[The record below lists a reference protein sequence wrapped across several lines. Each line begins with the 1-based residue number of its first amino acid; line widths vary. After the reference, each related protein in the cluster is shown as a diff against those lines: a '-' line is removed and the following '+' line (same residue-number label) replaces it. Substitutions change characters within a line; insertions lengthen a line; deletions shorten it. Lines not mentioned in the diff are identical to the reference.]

1 MTAGE
6 ARNLGEDNMA
16 AKKIAYGSEARAAIR
31 AGVHKLAN
39 AVKITLG
46 PCGKNVV
53 LEKSFGSPTVTKD
66 GVTVAKEIELEDG
79 YENMGAQMVKEVASK
94 TSSVAGDG
102 TTTATILAESIFD
115 EGLKNVTAGANAMQV
130 KNGIDKAV
138 GAIVGEL
145 HKMSIT
151 VDSSKQIEQVATCSA
166 NQDAEIGSK
175 LAEAMDKVGKDGVIT
190 VEEGQSLDTTVELVE
205 GMQFDKGYL
214 SAHFVN
220 NLENMTVVLEKPYV
234 LIHEKK
240 ISAIKSLVP
249 LLEKVSK
256 QGKPLLIIAED
267 VEGEALATLVVNKLR
282 GVLQCA
288 AVKAPG
294 FGDRRKAMLS
304 DIAVLTG
311 GEAIFEDLGLELEN
325 IELSQLGRAKRVT
338 IDKDTTTI
346 IEGAGDTKAVKGRI
360 EQIKSEIDKSTS
372 DYDIE
377 KLQER
382 LAKLSGGVAQINVGA
397 ATEAEMKEKKARVED
412 ALHACRAAVEEGI
425 LPGGGVSMLRA
436 LKSLDKIEAGGDE
449 KIGIDIVRRA
459 VGAPIKQIAE
469 NAGLE
474 GSIVAQKVMESKQKN
489 YGYDALR
496 KEYGDMIEFGVIVPT
511 KVERAALQNGAS
523 IASLLLMT
531 DAVVSEIPE
540 KKEPAPAMPP
550 GGGMY

>member
-1 MTAGE
+1 
-6 ARNLGEDNMA
+6 MA
-16 AKKIAYGSEARAAIR
+16 AKKIAFGTDARAAIQE
-31 AGVHKLAN
+31 GVKKLTY

-66 GVTVAKEIELEDG
+66 GVTVAKEIELEDS

-102 TTTATILAESIFD
+102 TTTATILAESIFN
-115 EGLKNVTAGANAMQV
+115 EGLKNITAGANAMQV
-130 KNGIDKAV
+130 KRGIDMAV
-138 GAIVGEL
+138 EAIVEEL
-145 HKMSIT
+145 KKMST
-151 VDSSKQIEQVATCSA
+151 PVESTKQIEQVAVCSA
-166 NQDAEIGSK
+166 NQDIEIGKK

-190 VEEGQSLDTTVELVE
+190 VEEGQSLETTVELLE

-214 SAHFVN
+214 SPHFIN
-220 NLENMTVVLEKPYV
+220 NLENMSVVLEKPYILV
-234 LIHEKK
+234 HEKK
-240 ISAIKSLVP
+240 ISSVKSLIP
-249 LLEKVSK
+249 LLEKVAK
-256 QGKPLLIIAED
+256 QGKPLLVIAEE

-294 FGDRRKAMLS
+294 FGDRRKALLS

-311 GEAIFEDLGLELEN
+311 AEPIFEDLGLELEN
-325 IELSQLGRAKRVT
+325 IDLKQLGRAKRVT

-346 IEGAGDTKAVKGRI
+346 IEGAGSTEAIKGRI
-360 EQIKSEIDKSTS
+360 EQIKAEIDKSTS

-382 LAKLSGGVAQINVGA
+382 LAKLAGGVAQINVGA

-425 LPGGGVSMLRA
+425 LPGGGVPMLRA
-436 LKSLDKIEAGGDE
+436 LPALDKIKVDGDE
-449 KIGIDIVRRA
+449 KIGVDIVRRA
-459 VGAPIKQIAE
+459 VIAPIKQIAQ
-469 NAGLE
+469 NAGLD
-474 GSIVAQKVMESKQKN
+474 GSIVAQKVMESKDRN
-489 YGYDALR
+489 FGYDALR
-496 KEYGDMIEFGVIVPT
+496 KEYGDLVKFGVIVPT
-511 KVERAALQNGAS
+511 KVERVALQNGAS

-531 DAVVSEIPE
+531 DAIVSEIPE
-540 KKEPAPAMPP
+540 KKEKMPAGPP